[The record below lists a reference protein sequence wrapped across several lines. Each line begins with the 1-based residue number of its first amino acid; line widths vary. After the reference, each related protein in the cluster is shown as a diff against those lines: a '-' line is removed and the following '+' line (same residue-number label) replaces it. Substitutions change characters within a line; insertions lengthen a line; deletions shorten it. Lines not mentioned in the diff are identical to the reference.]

1 MNYLKIDYA
10 KKKGVN
16 PSRISQL
23 IEAGKLETV
32 EENGRQMVVDCKA
45 NDSLFN
51 RASWNSKRK

>member
-23 IEAGKLETV
+23 IATGKLETV

-45 NDSLFN
+45 NNELF
-51 RASWNSKRK
+51 KRKAHNAKRN

>member
-23 IEAGKLETV
+23 IATGKLETV

-45 NDSLFN
+45 NNELF
-51 RASWNSKRK
+51 KRKSHNAKRK

>member
-32 EENGRQMVVDCKA
+32 KENGRQMVVDCKA
-45 NDSLFN
+45 NNELFN
-51 RASWNSKRK
+51 RKAHNAKRK